1 MILCPLVP
9 GQIFESFVLK
19 AAETTT
25 ISLFYGV
32 LKVILLMETFR
43 ETFD

>member
-1 MILCPLVP
+1 MVP

-19 AAETTT
+19 AAVTTT

-32 LKVILLMETFR
+32 LKVILLMATFR
-43 ETFD
+43 HTFE